1 MPLFL
6 LCAQSFQS
14 FKFRF
19 KDVLWLAAGV
29 QKVQRDVQGKL
40 V

>member
-1 MPLFL
+1 MHFRKIIYT
-6 LCAQSFQS
+6 FQN